1 MDQPVRKRVVVSA
14 VNIRKGGTLTVL
26 KECLEYLSG
35 RQDLEV
41 IALVHKQALCDYP
54 GIRYIEMPWTLKS
67 WFHRLW
73 CEYVTM
79 HKVSKEIGD
88 IDLWLSLHDT
98 TPRVEA
104 KAQAVYCHTS
114 FPFLKVHARDWQ
126 MDPKIP
132 LFACFTRFAY
142 RIGVKRNRYL
152 IVQQEWFREGL
163 SRLVGFP
170 EERIIVAP
178 PQFQPVTAIGT
189 PDQIPLFF
197 YPSSPD
203 CHKNFETLCM
213 AAELLEKQLGTG
225 KFQVVLTVKGDE
237 NRYACWLNKQWGSVS
252 SIDFHGFMLKE
263 ELASYYGR
271 AACLVFPSRV
281 ETWGLPISEF
291 KPTGRPMI
299 LADLPYAHESATEVE
314 QAAIYEVEDYRQLAG
329 MMLQIIQ
336 GIFTNFVRLLPLE
349 PHSPY
354 AASWDDMFD
363 ILLDDANSAAR

>member
-114 FPFLKVHARDWQ
+114 FPFLKVHARDWR

-132 LFACFTRFAY
+132 LFANFTRFAY

-163 SRLVGFP
+163 SGLVGFP
-170 EERIIVAP
+170 QESIIVAP
-178 PQFQPVTAIGT
+178 PRFRPVTAIGA

-203 CHKNFETLCM
+203 CHKNFETLCK
-213 AAELLEKQLGTG
+213 AAELLEKRLGTG
-225 KFQVVLTVKGDE
+225 RFQVVLTVKGDE
-237 NRYACWLNKQWGSVS
+237 NRYAAKLKKQWGDVA
-252 SIDFHGFMLKE
+252 SIDFRGYLSRE
-263 ELASYYGR
+263 EMSLWYGR
-271 AACLVFPSRV
+271 ASCLVFPSRV

-291 KPTGRPMI
+291 IPSGKPMI
-299 LADLPYAHESATEVE
+299 LADLPFAHESA
-314 QAAIYEVEDYRQLAG
+314 AGASRACFFPVEDSQQLAG
-329 MMLQIIQ
+329 RMLELIQ
-336 GIFTNFVRLLPLE
+336 GDFRNFTTVLPSGIRA
-349 PHSPY
+349 PF
-354 AASWDDMFD
+354 AGSWAELFD
-363 ILLDDANSAAR
+363 ILLDENSSAR